1 MIEKFPPSLVQPVK
15 MTLIKGFNEQ
25 TTLLGV
31 AHQVLSVIHDNGQG
45 KNWLCY
51 IRPAMREKCLGYF
64 ANPRIDFSF
73 MRGEFEYRAV
83 VVKLCK

>member
-1 MIEKFPPSLVQPVK
+1 MIKAFSE
-15 MTLIKGFNEQ
+15 E

-31 AHQVLSVIHDNGQG
+31 AHQVLSIIQYNGQG

-64 ANPRIDFSF
+64 ANPRIDYSF
-73 MRGEFEYRAV
+73 MRGGFEYRAV